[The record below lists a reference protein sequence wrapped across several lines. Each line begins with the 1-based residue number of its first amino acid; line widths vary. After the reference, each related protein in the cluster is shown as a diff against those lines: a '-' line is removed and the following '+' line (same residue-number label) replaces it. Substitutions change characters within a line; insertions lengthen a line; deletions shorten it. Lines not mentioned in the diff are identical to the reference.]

1 MRERGIERK
10 RKRKRGRE
18 RGKKRKRDG
27 EWREELE
34 TCVFW
39 LWPRFLLGLHHRCRE
54 IMRLWL

>member
-27 EWREELE
+27 EWREEKRD
-34 TCVFW
+34 VF
-39 LWPRFLLGLHHRCRE
+39 
-54 IMRLWL
+54 MYT